1 MAKLAYRP
9 RIPLFGASAISAKVP
24 VTFVAGASQTV
35 VRTGSFNELSVSFT
49 ISAVA
54 SPGDAAQIL
63 MGGIIDAVAAASL
76 GAGARVA
83 VGSTNGRLIPLAASG
98 GPASANLVAVRY
110 TVGIALENAADA
122 GSFKC
127 LVDPGQV
134 V

>member
-1 MAKLAYRP
+1 MAKLIYRP
-9 RIPLFGASAISAKVP
+9 RIPLIAASVISAKVP
-24 VTFVAGASQTV
+24 VTMVGGASQTI
-35 VRTGSFNELSVSFT
+35 VRTGSINELSIGFAVK
-49 ISAVA
+49 AVA
-54 SPGDAAQIL
+54 SPGNTAEVL
-63 MGGIIDAVAAASL
+63 VTGIIDAVAAASL

-110 TVGIALENAADA
+110 TVGVALENAADA

-127 LVDPGQV
+127 LINPSQV